1 MTGRRGGWRPAL
13 CGLATTVMVGC
24 AGTTIR
30 TPPAD
35 LEVDL
40 LGEVRLEA
48 GTQVEGTPVGGL
60 SALAY
65 DAQRGVF
72 VTVSD
77 DSGFLG
83 PVRLYELRI
92 DVADGDL
99 EVGDVEVERV
109 IRLGGPGG
117 GPVRSGTLDPEGVA
131 RSPDGSLYVSS
142 EGFPARGV
150 PAEIIRYSP
159 EGAWLGRL
167 SLPAA
172 FDPDAWGA
180 SGVRP
185 NRGPEALALSADG
198 TALWVGFEAAL
209 RQDGPEADFEHGSLA
224 RILRLA
230 LDDGRV
236 ERGLVY
242 PVGPIP
248 DASAGG
254 GPGSDTGLSELVD
267 LGDGSL
273 LALERSWLAGVGNRV
288 RLYRVWWSSAQ
299 DVSGVAVLPPDVVP
313 ARKELVADLAALGI
327 DPDNLEGAAL
337 GPRLA
342 DGRRTLVLLSDDN
355 FNPEQSTQVVALAVP
370 WASEPV
376 GRSTIPDVQGPSQRS
391 PLEGRAVQGLEGIVT
406 APAGDEPG
414 DGYWVQDPLG
424 DGDPWTSDG
433 ILMVPAD
440 SALELSVGEAVRVG
454 GRVEERA
461 WPGGLPVTT
470 LVGAGVERLGSM
482 RALPPPVT
490 LGAAGRRPPP
500 DRVDDDGL
508 TSYDPDDDAI
518 DFFESL
524 EGMRVR
530 VDDAV
535 VVGPTSEYGEI
546 VVLGDGGAEAGPRT
560 ARGGIRLTA
569 TDVNP
574 ERVVVSTWRLPAPP
588 QVRTGDRL
596 AGPLIGVL
604 DYAFGHY
611 RLALSGPLP
620 PLADHGPGPESTTL
634 RGDGDHLTVATVN
647 VENLSARS
655 PEEKVAAVAEL
666 IGRRLAG
673 PDLVGLQEVQDDS
686 GPVDDGTVTA
696 AGTLARLVDAV
707 AAAGGPRYL
716 WRQIDP
722 DDGADGGQPGGNIR
736 VAYLFNPGRVD
747 LVDRPAPDPR
757 QGVEIVA
764 GPHLVPSPGRVA
776 PSSPAFTGASV
787 DEPGTRKPLAAEL
800 RFNGRT
806 VFVINNHLVSKL
818 GDDPLFG
825 SEQPPRR
832 PSERLRTE
840 QALVVRGVVESILAE
855 DPDAAVVVLG
865 DLNEHE
871 FRPPLEVLADDVMVD
886 LVRLLEPDDRYT
898 YVYMGNSQVLDHIL
912 VTPALVVGAE
922 IDAVHGDGES
932 PEGLRPTDHD
942 PLLVRLSIPGIP

>member
-1 MTGRRGGWRPAL
+1 MMG
-13 CGLATTVMVGC
+13 CVGT
-24 AGTTIR
+24 AVR
-30 TPPAD
+30 TPPAGS
-35 LEVDL
+35 EVGL

-72 VTVSD
+72 VAVSD
-77 DSGFLG
+77 DSGILG

-99 EVGDVEVERV
+99 EAGDVRVERE

-117 GPVRSGTLDPEGVA
+117 GPVRSGTLDPEGVV
-131 RSPDGSLYVSS
+131 RGPDGSLYVSS

-150 PAEIIRYSP
+150 AAEIIRFSP
-159 EGAWLGRL
+159 EGAWLESL
-167 SLPAA
+167 ALPAA
-172 FDPDAWGA
+172 FDPDASGA

-185 NRGPEALALSADG
+185 NRGPEALALSSDG

-224 RILRLA
+224 RILRLN

-236 ERGLVY
+236 ERALVY

-248 DASAGG
+248 GASAGG

-299 DVSGVAVLPPDVVP
+299 DVRGVAVLPPEVVP
-313 ARKELVADLAALGI
+313 ARKELVADLGDLGV

-337 GPRLA
+337 GPRLV
-342 DGRRTLVLLSDDN
+342 DGRRTLILLSDDN
-355 FNPEQSTQVVALAVP
+355 FNSEQSTQVVALAVP
-370 WASEPV
+370 WSREPA
-376 GRSTIPDVQGPSQRS
+376 GRLTIPDVQGASQRS
-391 PLEGRAVQGLEGIVT
+391 PLEGRAVRDLEGVVT
-406 APAGDEPG
+406 APAGDEPA

-433 ILMVPAD
+433 ILVIPEDPALD
-440 SALELSVGEAVRVG
+440 LSVGEVVRVS

-470 LVGAGVERLGSM
+470 LVGAGVERLGS
-482 RALPPPVT
+482 AHTLPPPVT
-490 LGAAGRRPPP
+490 LGVAGRRPPA
-500 DRVDDDGL
+500 DRVDDDRLG
-508 TSYDPDDDAI
+508 SYDPDDDAI

-524 EGMRVR
+524 EGMRAR
-530 VDDAV
+530 VDDAL

-546 VVLGDGGAEAGPRT
+546 VVLADGGVEAGPLT

-588 QVRTGDRL
+588 RARTGDRL

-611 RLALSGPLP
+611 RLSLSGPLP
-620 PLADHGPGPESTTL
+620 PLADHGPGAESTML
-634 RGDGDHLTVATVN
+634 HGDDDHLTVATVN

-655 PEEKVAAVAEL
+655 PADKLAGLAEL

-673 PDLVGLQEVQDDS
+673 PDLVALQEVQDDS

-696 AGTLARLVDAV
+696 SRTLARLVDAV
-707 AAAGGPRYL
+707 AAGGGPRYL

-736 VAYLFNPGRVD
+736 VAYLFNPARVD

-757 QGVEIVA
+757 QGVEIVD
-764 GPHLVPSPGRVA
+764 GPHIKPSPGRVA
-776 PSSPAFTGASV
+776 PSSPAFTGASSE
-787 DEPGTRKPLAAEL
+787 EPGTRKPLAAEL

-806 VFVINNHLVSKL
+806 LFVVNNHLVSKL
-818 GDDPLFG
+818 GDDSLFG

-832 PSERLRTE
+832 PSEKLRAE
-840 QALVVRGVVESILAE
+840 QALVVRGVVERILAE

-871 FRPPLEVLADDVMVD
+871 FRPPVELLADDVMVD
-886 LVRLLEPDDRYT
+886 LVLLLEPDDRYT
-898 YVYMGNSQVLDHIL
+898 YVYMGNSQVLDHVL
-912 VTPALVVGAE
+912 VTPAIAVGAE
-922 IDAVHGDGES
+922 IDAVHGDAES
-932 PEGLRPTDHD
+932 PESLRPTDHD
-942 PLLVRLSIPGIP
+942 PLLVRLVVPGIP